1 MATSDVSAKSFYT
14 ELMRISLDIVWKD
27 PYVSIAE
34 EDADQ
39 RMIAEAYIAS
49 RVGDLNFYSV
59 FQFHEEVLAPF
70 FPDQTMLENV
80 LLNKRLIPESM
91 RDSIVAAES
100 KYLIDYWENRDGET
114 NEYYRMLFG
123 LPPLSMSPD
132 RFLYNT
138 KYHDIDETTPLHQLQ
153 YVDRLKLENRGYF
166 DELLADSTIAA
177 EHPYLAYLGVK
188 RVYPYIARQAE
199 YYQLIYCPPSE
210 YQYLRQDFMDVYEAA
225 RRMVLRV
232 YYNDAYR
239 NRSKLY
245 EGFLGLLILFITQ
258 QRMCEKYLEADIS
271 RNFYDMESLRLVYD
285 AYGVPFYP
293 SIPLKYHERIVK
305 HINELISYKGS
316 TQVFYDVFGLFDF
329 GKMDVFEYYLVK
341 DRKVNEWGNPIFRD
355 GSGKQ
360 LSNEEMWDLRFAKVG
375 WKENKF
381 VQVTD
386 PENKIPYD
394 YLTDPDP
401 YWINDKELLDKLY
414 GEDWNYFQSKYMGV
428 QIMFELSRLL
438 FETSYFVH
446 MLHDNRE
453 EMSSLTV
460 YYMLTGEDVPLFDM
474 IIYALALLCRNAGYT
489 GEIPSDPASVAAV
502 YGFNFLELNKLLKM
516 ATLPMD
522 EWVRDLKGKLHDYAS
537 ENPVLK
543 IDGALSFLIDAITD
557 GAFNWLGADFPYG
570 EWLYAPPS
578 VFLHDFT
585 PTSNT
590 VDALREYLRENI
602 RVLQENDEIT
612 TFEILQLYKRFVSC
626 DNWVYNVVSRDSS
639 GADISYEQFIV
650 KSHDWNEE
658 DAEQLRQA
666 MIASYEEM
674 LSYVI
679 RLIDARTALTFD
691 PYILEL
697 ISNMNINSLADV
709 ERVYKAMWDL
719 DEYITVKMRESH
731 SKVDYEA
738 FANLR
743 KILMTT
749 KQVRESVTKRNG
761 DIASTY
767 EDLLADVNP
776 ELYQRYMAEDFDS
789 QTEEDYV
796 IQTLMRLCD
805 DLTLLDMINT
815 SNIQRVVEH
824 MFKILR
830 FLKSAKVDLVDFR
843 IMYLISGRTMNYI
856 KLLSAIWEQDVVE
869 YGPRDKFWLT
879 SVVHYTTIIQ
889 YLFDRLYLTDKVECL
904 VRWEFHDYL
913 WFEDTIRCLIEQ
925 RLDDGFQY
933 LMDWLHTQ
941 KLTQVWHELC
951 LITDRPEHQYL
962 DIDAF
967 TKSYLALWTKLQATE
982 VINSPNRTR
991 THFFFRPLID
1001 TTEVV
1006 HTATPYILYLWDLWK
1021 SFEVIEEVRTHLVQ
1035 YDYGFIHVERTIMH
1049 EILMI
1054 LAGLRVCHIE
1064 EFIDSKFTF
1073 LLNMKEMIEVLYQA
1087 RDGFVLLEGPDAFLP
1102 VEIPKSYLT
1111 LSTAEDG
1118 GWEQRVRDIISH
1130 LPLWTRLW
1138 ETHMEWRGQDSHLP
1152 LWDWGFMDVN
1162 DYRFSYLPYRSY
1174 LYDHVEEYPIS
1185 LLQMRQMRWN
1195 ENHINYRFSIQQLL
1209 TLHMGADVDERMKSY
1224 LTLVGNPHGLLREHT
1239 NWKSSNLLL
1248 TSGLWSWANT
1258 IKLQSY
1264 LPLMTLLNGQNISGR
1279 DFKSYLALWTCL
1291 PYAVMAFPG
1300 IDFLPFRSNTIEE
1313 VDDYQTER
1321 LPFANLHLAHHMDD
1335 YRTDYLSFMNRH
1347 LGIER
1352 EEATRS
1358 YLALVGNPHG
1368 LLREHT
1374 FNFESWMVLMSILH
1388 GEELIWTPSIYLEMT
1403 SGVMCENVEDAL
1415 KTHLPLWTLV
1425 PNKVEEELGFVYL
1438 PFYDQVRARLEDYL
1452 TDYWVITDK
1461 LMIPATAF
1469 IHSHIALT
1477 EAEASQRIYQ
1487 IPRSNLLACDE
1498 LIPCHQPVVIKV
1510 RDLLKLIDKIDRAD
1524 LKYLEWLV
1532 SKFRLKDVFIQD
1544 IIDAYLDTLLISDGY
1559 IKTSVTEAPFHD
1571 AIMAADSLIKV
1582 SETLSE

>member
-1 MATSDVSAKSFYT
+1 MATSDVSAKSFYA
-14 ELMRISLDIVWKD
+14 ELMKISLDIVWKD

-39 RMIAEAYIAS
+39 RMMAEAYIAS
-49 RVGDLNFYSV
+49 RTGDLNFYSV

-70 FPDQTMLENV
+70 FPDKNQLERV
-80 LLNKRLIPESM
+80 LVNKRLIPESM

-100 KYLIDYWENRDGET
+100 KFLIDYWENHDGER
-114 NEYYRMLFG
+114 NEYYRKIFG
-123 LPPLSMSPD
+123 LPPLDMSPD
-132 RFLYNT
+132 RYLYNT
-138 KYHDIDETTPLHQLQ
+138 KYHDIDEETPLHLLQ

-177 EHPYLAYLGVK
+177 EHPYLAHLGVK

-199 YYQLIYCPPSE
+199 YYQLIYCPPSQ
-210 YQYLRQDFMDVYEAA
+210 YQYLRQDFMDVYEEA

-341 DRKVNEWGNPIFRD
+341 DRKVNEWGNPVFRD
-355 GSGKQ
+355 SKGQ
-360 LSNEEMWDLRFAKVG
+360 HLSNEQMWDLRFAKVG

-401 YWINDKELLDKLY
+401 YWINDKELLEKLY

-428 QIMFELSRLL
+428 QIMFELSKLL

-453 EMSSLTV
+453 EMSALTV

-474 IIYALALLCRNAGYT
+474 IIYALALLCRNAGFT

-516 ATLPMD
+516 ATMPMD
-522 EWVRDLKGKLHDYAS
+522 DWVRDLKKKLHEYAE

-590 VDALREYLRENI
+590 VDALRAYLRENI

-612 TFEILQLYKRFVSC
+612 TFEILQLYKRFVSS
-626 DNWVYNVVSRDSS
+626 DNWIYNVVSRDSA
-639 GADISYEQFIV
+639 GNDISYEQFIV
-650 KSHDWNEE
+650 KSYDWNEE
-658 DAEQLRQA
+658 DAETLRQA

-674 LSYVI
+674 LSYLI

-691 PYILEL
+691 PHILEL
-697 ISNMNINSLADV
+697 ISNMNINNLDDI
-709 ERVYKAMWDL
+709 ERVYNAMWDF
-719 DEYITVKMRESH
+719 DEYITVRMRESH

-761 DIASTY
+761 DVASTY

-776 ELYQRYMAEDFDS
+776 ELYQRYMSEGFDPQS
-789 QTEEDYV
+789 EEDYV

-805 DLTLLDMINT
+805 DLSILDMINT

-856 KLLSAIWEQDVVE
+856 KLISEIWEQDVVE
-869 YGPRDKFWLT
+869 YGPRDKIWLT
-879 SVVHYTTIIQ
+879 SVVHFTTIIQ
-889 YLFDRLYLTDKVECL
+889 YLFDRLYLSDKVECL
-904 VRWEFHDYL
+904 VKWQFRDL
-913 WFEDTIRCLIEQ
+913 IWFEETIRCLIEQ

-941 KLTQVWHELC
+941 KLTQVWYELC

-962 DIDAF
+962 DIEAF
-967 TKSYLALWTKLQATE
+967 TKSYLALWTKLQETE

-1001 TTEVV
+1001 ETEVI

-1021 SFEVIEEVRTHLVQ
+1021 SFEVVEEIRSQLFP
-1035 YDYGFIHVERTIMH
+1035 YDYGFMHTERTIMH

-1054 LAGLRVCHIE
+1054 LTGLRALHVE
-1064 EFIDSKFTF
+1064 EFVDTKFKF
-1073 LLNMKEMIEVLYQA
+1073 LLNIKETIELLYQA
-1087 RDGFVLLEGPDAFLP
+1087 RDGFILAEGPDSFEP
-1102 VEIPKSYLT
+1102 IEVPKSYLT
-1111 LSTAEDG
+1111 LASSDN
-1118 GWEQRVRDIISH
+1118 GWEQRVRDIISN
-1130 LPLWTRLW
+1130 LPLWTQMW
-1138 ETHMEWRGQDSHLP
+1138 MDHMEWRGQDSFLP
-1152 LWDWGFMDVN
+1152 LWNWYFSDVD
-1162 DYRFSYLPYRSY
+1162 DYRYTYLPFRNTTIERP
-1174 LYDHVEEYPIS
+1174 EEYPLS
-1185 LLQMRQMRWN
+1185 LLEMHQLRQS
-1195 ENHINYRFSIQQLL
+1195 EDHINYRFSIQQLINAHL
-1209 TLHMGADVDERMKSY
+1209 AADRVEDMHSY
-1224 LTLVGNPHGLLREHT
+1224 LTLVGNPHGLLREQVRRFD
-1239 NWKSSNLLL
+1239 
-1248 TSGLWSWANT
+1248 SWMPIMSWLFKQDIVWT
-1258 IKLQSY
+1258 PDVK
-1264 LPLMTLLNGQNISGR
+1264 LPLISGIR
-1279 DFKSYLALWTCL
+1279 TEHEDETRKLYLA
-1291 PYAVMAFPG
+1291 
-1300 IDFLPFRSNTIEE
+1300 
-1313 VDDYQTER
+1313 
-1321 LPFANLHLAHHMDD
+1321 
-1335 YRTDYLSFMNRH
+1335 
-1347 LGIER
+1347 
-1352 EEATRS
+1352 
-1358 YLALVGNPHG
+1358 
-1368 LLREHT
+1368 
-1374 FNFESWMVLMSILH
+1374 
-1388 GEELIWTPSIYLEMT
+1388 
-1403 SGVMCENVEDAL
+1403 
-1415 KTHLPLWTLV
+1415 LWTLV
-1425 PNKVEEELGFVYL
+1425 PNKIEEHAGFDLL
-1438 PFYDQVRARLEDYL
+1438 PFYNQVRATLDDYL
-1452 TDYWVITDK
+1452 TDYWVLTDR
-1461 LMIPATAF
+1461 LIIPATAF
-1469 IHSHIALT
+1469 VHSHIALT
-1477 EAEASQRIYQ
+1477 EAEASQFIYQ
-1487 IPRSNLLACDE
+1487 IPRSNLLTCDN
-1498 LIPCHQPVVIKV
+1498 LIPGIQPSVIKV

-1532 SKFRLKDVFIQD
+1532 SRFRLKDFPIQD
-1544 IIDAYLDTLLISDGY
+1544 IIDAYLDTLLFSDGY

-1571 AIMAADSLIKV
+1571 AIMATDYLIKV
-1582 SETLSE
+1582 SETLSQNP